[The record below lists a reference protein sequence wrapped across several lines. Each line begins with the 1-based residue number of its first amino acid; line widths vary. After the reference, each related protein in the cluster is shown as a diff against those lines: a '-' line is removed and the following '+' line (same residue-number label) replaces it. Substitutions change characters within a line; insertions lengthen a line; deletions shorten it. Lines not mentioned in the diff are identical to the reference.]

1 MLPAGSFSQ
10 VNLSKSSEN
19 RGAKR
24 KLLETFSTYGLT
36 SWKGREEKDRHRRYQ
51 LRLYEGS
58 AAVVGAGAETFKGGH
73 TASLPRGAGAFI
85 FRWLEEVLVLEEL
98 DPVIERELTYLCGK
112 HHLNVT
118 IKGKLTGICQM
129 QGSYR

>member
-1 MLPAGSFSQ
+1 MGTPHPFPEALALSF
-10 VNLSKSSEN
+10 LD
-19 RGAKR
+19 G
-24 KLLETFSTYGLT
+24 
-36 SWKGREEKDRHRRYQ
+36 
-51 LRLYEGS
+51 
-58 AAVVGAGAETFKGGH
+58 
-73 TASLPRGAGAFI
+73 
-85 FRWLEEVLVLEEL
+85 LEEVLVLEEL